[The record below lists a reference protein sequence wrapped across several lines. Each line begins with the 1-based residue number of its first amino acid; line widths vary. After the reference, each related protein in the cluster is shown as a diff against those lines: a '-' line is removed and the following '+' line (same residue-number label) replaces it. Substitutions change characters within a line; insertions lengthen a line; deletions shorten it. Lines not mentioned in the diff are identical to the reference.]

1 MSRLDVCGAADQEN
15 STIWPKTM
23 TFPRELPQ
31 CLPSSHRSEQN
42 SPFAARSSNCLDLRH
57 YRHLSDSR
65 NTLPISPDSAGTFQV
80 SRTGSPGTP
89 LVDRESPGKSPET
102 TQIDRKCVLEVD
114 YLSVAPRIITLRP
127 RGDLRRPLRRGL
139 PGAHFR
145 VKIGPVRVRRVLK
158 TGRRWHPRCPQYPY

>member
-1 MSRLDVCGAADQEN
+1 MSVVPQIK
-15 STIWPKTM
+15 TIRRSGRKRRVLLAPVRARYRGTV
-23 TFPRELPQ
+23 EA
-31 CLPSSHRSEQN
+31 PSEKSSF
-42 SPFAARSSNCLDLRH
+42 SARSSNSLDLRH
-57 YRHLSDSR
+57 HRHLSDSKD
-65 NTLPISPDSAGTFQV
+65 TLPISPDSAGTFQL
-80 SRTGSPGTP
+80 SRTRSPGTP
-89 LVDRESPGKSPET
+89 LVDRDSPGKSPET

-158 TGRRWHPRCPQYPY
+158 TGRCWHPRCPQYPY